1 MARVMSIFWWVT
13 RAAVQWASGGIV
25 AKEKRIKLNLE
36 FYLRGK
42 KRTPSVTMAE
52 GDDGY
57 GVPLTSHSA
66 SASENAAF
74 AAFHEA
80 CVVFCK
86 QIAAHGE
93 LK

>member
-1 MARVMSIFWWVT
+1 MEVRENSAG
-13 RAAVQWASGGIV
+13 AVQWASGGIV

-42 KRTPSVTMAE
+42 TRIPSVTMIE

-57 GVPLTSHSA
+57 GVPLTSTAA
-66 SASENAAF
+66 SASESAAF
-74 AAFHEA
+74 AKFHKA
-80 CVVFCK
+80 CLEFCK